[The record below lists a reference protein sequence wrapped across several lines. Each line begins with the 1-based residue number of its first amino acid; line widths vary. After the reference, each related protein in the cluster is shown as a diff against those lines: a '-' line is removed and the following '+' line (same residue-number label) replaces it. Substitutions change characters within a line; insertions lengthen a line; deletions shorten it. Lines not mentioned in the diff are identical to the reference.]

1 MVGGVLIL
9 IDLYQ
14 IFQAN
19 RLNGSLLLG
28 QSDSTNMSAVYI
40 TVYGVLGFC
49 QSITYVTGKY
59 MVYKWKVHMCK

>member
-1 MVGGVLIL
+1 MDFCLF
-9 IDLYQ
+9 
-14 IFQAN
+14 FQAN

-59 MVYKWKVHMCK
+59 MVYK